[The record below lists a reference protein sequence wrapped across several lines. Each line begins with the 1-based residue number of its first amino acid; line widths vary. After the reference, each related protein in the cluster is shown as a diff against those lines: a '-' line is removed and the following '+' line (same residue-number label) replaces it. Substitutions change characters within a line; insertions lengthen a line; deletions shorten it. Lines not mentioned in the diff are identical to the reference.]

1 MLINIF
7 GQLDLQFNL
16 LTEIIK
22 NVTQFNELMSLLQLS
37 SHDMYICYQVSTD
50 GDKGVGYHSNCISPK
65 QIFLFELDNE
75 DIIGG
80 FFSKEPMRSKEG
92 QYTMKDNNA
101 FLFSLTNKKR
111 YPIKPDV
118 NAITYINDDF
128 FIIGDDDLAI
138 HNNFLNEPNKCTS
151 KFPRNF
157 GDSNTQQNELTGGQ
171 NYFNVVKMEVFT
183 FYEQDE

>member
-37 SHDMYICYQVSTD
+37 SHDMYICYQASTD

-101 FLFSLTNKKR
+101 FLFSLTDKR
-111 YPIKPDV
+111 
-118 NAITYINDDF
+118 
-128 FIIGDDDLAI
+128 
-138 HNNFLNEPNKCTS
+138 
-151 KFPRNF
+151 R
-157 GDSNTQQNELTGGQ
+157 
-171 NYFNVVKMEVFT
+171 
-183 FYEQDE
+183 

>member
-37 SHDMYICYQVSTD
+37 SHDMYICYQASTD

-75 DIIGG
+75 DIIDG
-80 FFSKEPMRSKEG
+80 FFSKEPMRSKE
-92 QYTMKDNNA
+92 
-101 FLFSLTNKKR
+101 
-111 YPIKPDV
+111 
-118 NAITYINDDF
+118 
-128 FIIGDDDLAI
+128 
-138 HNNFLNEPNKCTS
+138 
-151 KFPRNF
+151 
-157 GDSNTQQNELTGGQ
+157 
-171 NYFNVVKMEVFT
+171 
-183 FYEQDE
+183 

>member
-1 MLINIF
+1 MRF
-7 GQLDLQFNL
+7 Y
-16 LTEIIK
+16 
-22 NVTQFNELMSLLQLS
+22 SL
-37 SHDMYICYQVSTD
+37 
-50 GDKGVGYHSNCISPK
+50 
-65 QIFLFELDNE
+65 
-75 DIIGG
+75 
-80 FFSKEPMRSKEG
+80 
-92 QYTMKDNNA
+92 
-101 FLFSLTNKKR
+101 SLTKKIPNKARCKCD
-111 YPIKPDV
+111 Y
-118 NAITYINDDF
+118 YDDF